1 MCLYIHFVLLHFV
14 ISELLLD
21 SLWKGGIGC
30 EFHTEIGVATGLFF
44 FFSFSFFSQLLSFL
58 YLGLKSCRRCLI

>member
-1 MCLYIHFVLLHFV
+1 MCMYIHFVLLHFV

-30 EFHTEIGVATGLFF
+30 EFHTQIGVATGLFF
-44 FFSFSFFSQLLSFL
+44 FFFQPTLEFFVP
-58 YLGLKSCRRCLI
+58 GT